1 MTTNYNFCQI
11 GKDVVNIEL
20 AAIKKLLTRIDH
32 NFALACEILLA
43 CKGRIIVTG
52 MGKSGH
58 IANKIAA
65 TFASTGSPAFFMHPA
80 EASHGDIGVITKQ
93 DVMIALS
100 NSGTTEEILTL
111 LPSIKRLGIKLITL
125 TGNNNSVLAKEADV
139 NLDVSAEKEACPL
152 NLAPTAS
159 TTTALVMGDALAI
172 ALLEAKGFTR
182 EDFAFSHPAGR
193 LGRRLLLRIKDIMH
207 AGEAIPKV
215 LQTASLSVALLE
227 MTQKRLGM
235 TAIVDE
241 HDQLKGVFTDGDLRR
256 ALNNDVN
263 VHHTP
268 ISALMIKNCIT
279 ITADMLAVEALKIFE
294 SRNISAL
301 LVVDE
306 HNKLIG
312 ALNFLDLLK
321 SGVV

>member
-1 MTTNYNFCQI
+1 MTTNSNFCQI
-11 GKDVVNIEL
+11 GKDVVNVEL
-20 AAIKKLLTRIDH
+20 AAIKKLLTRID
-32 NFALACEILLA
+32 NSFALACEILLA

-65 TFASTGSPAFFMHPA
+65 TFASTGSPASFMHPA
-80 EASHGDIGVITKQ
+80 EASHGDIGVITQQ
-93 DVMIALS
+93 DVMVALS

-125 TGNNNSVLAKEADV
+125 TGNANSVLAKEADV

-207 AGEAIPKV
+207 VGEAIPKV
-215 LQTASLSVALLE
+215 LQTASLSAALLE

-268 ISALMIKNCIT
+268 ISALMVRDCIT
-279 ITADMLAVEALKIFE
+279 VTADMLAVEALKIFE
-294 SRNISAL
+294 SRNINAL
-301 LVVDE
+301 LVVDGQ
-306 HNKLIG
+306 NKLIG

-321 SGVV
+321 AGVV